1 MQYHGVPIVL
11 LIFVIMN
18 KLGVIEDARFYIKA
32 TGFGMKNLAFRIVL
46 CGMILILG
54 LAVLFISAFAYH
66 YRDARFITAIEN
78 RNFTLSLSID
88 GRDKPL
94 NVFLDG
100 CPTMFYGYDE
110 RGVVDCRL
118 LLVPE
123 KHLIHNIHILVI
135 SRLGI
140 GLSVAK
146 PEKFEFLGTRIL
158 ALKPVMDSAN
168 DVRGDMKG
176 LDADVSVQCA
186 ANMVKYIISWTQNEH
201 SHKIVL
207 SIDSRLHALIEKPEK
222 ERPDFIDDSGVHGDP
237 MDIKGC

>member
-1 MQYHGVPIVL
+1 
-11 LIFVIMN
+11 
-18 KLGVIEDARFYIKA
+18 
-32 TGFGMKNLAFRIVL
+32 MKNLAFRIVL

-66 YRDARFITAIEN
+66 YRDVRFITAIEN
-78 RNFTLSLSID
+78 RNFTVALSID

-100 CPTMFYGYDE
+100 HPTMFYGYDE
-110 RGVVDCRL
+110 RGLVDCRL

-123 KHLIHNIHILVI
+123 KHLIHNIYILVI

-158 ALKPVMDSAN
+158 ALKPLMDSIS
-168 DVRGDMKG
+168 DVRDDMKG
-176 LDADVSVQCA
+176 LDADVSVQRD
-186 ANMVKYIISWTQNEH
+186 ANMVKYIISWKQNEH

-207 SIDSRLHALIEKPEK
+207 SIDSRLHALIEKP
-222 ERPDFIDDSGVHGDP
+222 
-237 MDIKGC
+237 